1 MCGSGGRDRSPQGL
15 RFTLELVFVPAASVP
30 CAGVT
35 AAPRCVRQGTPPIH
49 IMRWCFSLESPSWA
63 PLGRR
68 GQELCSGAPG
78 PHLKFYWVA
87 GLYLTPLP
95 RSVLPPWGRREK
107 WTLHFEDWKLF
118 PFNIFCLRFLYTLPT
133 PQALQPQTLE
143 AKSSPLSPNTS
154 LPRNSGQKGRRPEG
168 KVEIGE
174 GKARHAG
181 KKHQSVFQNSDPTM
195 PMKVIKAENQL
206 PQQSWKSSRPCCHNP
221 LTCQPPTNSTGG
233 HPPEGGSGEPC
244 LGPACALCVLG
255 WRFREET
262 GPL

>member
-1 MCGSGGRDRSPQGL
+1 
-15 RFTLELVFVPAASVP
+15 
-30 CAGVT
+30 
-35 AAPRCVRQGTPPIH
+35 
-49 IMRWCFSLESPSWA
+49 MRWCFSLESPSWA

-68 GQELCSGAPG
+68 GQEFCSGAPG

-95 RSVLPPWGRREK
+95 GSVLPPWGKREK
-107 WTLHFEDWKLF
+107 WILHFEDWKLF

-143 AKSSPLSPNTS
+143 AKSSPHSPNTS

-168 KVEIGE
+168 EVEIGE
-174 GKARHAG
+174 GKSRHAG

-195 PMKVIKAENQL
+195 PMRVTKAKNQL
-206 PQQSWKSSRPCCHNP
+206 PQQSWKGSRPCCRNP

-244 LGPACALCVLG
+244 LGPACALCVLVWG
-255 WRFREET
+255 FREET
-262 GPL
+262 GPLRGSLAERHPLPKATQIFFISTQGPTWSSSWR